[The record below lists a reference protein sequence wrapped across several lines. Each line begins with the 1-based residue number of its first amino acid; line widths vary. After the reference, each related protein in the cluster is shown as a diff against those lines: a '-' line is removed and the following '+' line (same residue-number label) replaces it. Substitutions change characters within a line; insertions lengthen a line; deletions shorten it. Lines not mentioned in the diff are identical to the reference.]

1 MAKGVLIR
9 LLLDIEGASDGEKS
23 RGLDAAEAVF
33 AAAGVDPYEAAW
45 ACNARD
51 DQNEGGERMTA
62 REASICH
69 VWDEADKA
77 AIEAC
82 CAGRNRKPP
91 SGILK
96 FEEIARVGL
105 PSAAMTGSARTTH

>member
-1 MAKGVLIR
+1 MAEAVLIR
-9 LLLDIEGASDGEKS
+9 LLLDIEGASDDEKS
-23 RGLDAAEAVF
+23 MGLDAAEAVF
-33 AAAGVDPYEAAW
+33 TVAETDPYEAAW

-51 DQNEGGERMTA
+51 DQNEGGEKMTA
-62 REASICH
+62 KEASICH

-82 CAGRNRKPP
+82 CAGWSLKPA
-91 SGILK
+91 SEILK

-105 PSAAMTGSARTTH
+105 PMAAMTGSAQTAR